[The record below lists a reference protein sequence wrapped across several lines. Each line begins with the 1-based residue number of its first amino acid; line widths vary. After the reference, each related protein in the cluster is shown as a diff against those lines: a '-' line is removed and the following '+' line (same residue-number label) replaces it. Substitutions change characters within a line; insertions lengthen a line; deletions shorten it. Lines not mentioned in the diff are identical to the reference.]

1 MLRKL
6 IPLTEDLTNSE
17 SLMKFRNWEKNGDF
31 PAPTGGEC
39 ERKTSGEKV
48 RAMVSKWNRTKEKKV
63 DDEKLDI
70 FSTAKKAPKDFAT
83 NVNWNNLISI
93 KLL

>member
-1 MLRKL
+1 MPRKL

-17 SLMKFRNWEKNGDF
+17 SLMKFRNWDRNENF
-31 PAPTGGEC
+31 PASSTGEC
-39 ERKTSGEKV
+39 KRKTPGEKV
-48 RAMVSKWNRTKEKKV
+48 RALVYKWSRTKEKKV

-70 FSTAKKAPKDFAT
+70 FSTAKRAPKDFAT

-93 KLL
+93 KLQ